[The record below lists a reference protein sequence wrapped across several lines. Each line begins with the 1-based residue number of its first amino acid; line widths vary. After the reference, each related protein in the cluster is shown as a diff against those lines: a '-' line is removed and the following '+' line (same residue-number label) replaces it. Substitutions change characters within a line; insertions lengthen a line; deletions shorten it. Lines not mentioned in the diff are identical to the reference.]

1 MLVRFKKITTP
12 NKIFIKTLQ
21 WFQSTKHET
30 TSISFAVLS
39 LTQQN
44 YEQK

>member
-1 MLVRFKKITTP
+1 MLVRFKNITIP

-21 WFQSTKHET
+21 WFQSTKHEI
-30 TSISFAVLS
+30 TSIPFAVLS